1 MTLTLYNNQHNIVIV
16 HNNDQKL
23 QTFITWFS
31 QKRKERK
38 SQLYKKLFSGDFSK
52 FASRLC
58 YVVFIKNLV
67 LRGTYIFSASEF
79 SDTRPRKEKKSSNV
93 I

>member
-1 MTLTLYNNQHNIVIV
+1 MVWHDSHYSNNQHNIVLV

-38 SQLYKKLFSGDFSK
+38 SQHYKKLFSRDFSK
-52 FASRLC
+52 FRT
-58 YVVFIKNLV
+58 V
-67 LRGTYIFSASEF
+67 
-79 SDTRPRKEKKSSNV
+79 
-93 I
+93 